1 MEKGSGGSCG
11 KMNEFVSRIMSPE
24 SCHVEQICVVV
35 QWKRVSVVVVVKV
48 NGFMRRMSSREV
60 CI

>member
-1 MEKGSGGSCG
+1 MVKV
-11 KMNEFVSRIMSPE
+11 NEFVSRIMSPE